1 MSLQNKT
8 IIITGSS
15 RGVGADTAQIL
26 AAQGAN
32 VIVNYRSKAPRATKV
47 VAAIEEAGG
56 KAVAVQGDVTKAEDA
71 AALVEAAIENFGS
84 LDYLILNASGGM
96 EAGMPDDYAM
106 VLNRDSQLRLA
117 RLAAEKMPEGG
128 RIVFVTSH
136 QAHFIRDV
144 ETMPEYKPVAESK
157 RAGEDALPAPRGF
170 RHKAV
175 TPFAPGPHGQVRCGF
190 YTRGTHEIVHVP
202 DCIVEAPGARRILNE
217 VARAAEACGV
227 PAYDEDARR
236 GLDAYALVFDNMLMG
251 LQSVIDPEV
260 VVVGGGISARKELF
274 EAFERMMCYR

>member
-32 VIVNYRSKAPRATKV
+32 IIVNYRSKAPRATKV

-136 QAHFIRDV
+136 QAHFIREV

-157 RAGEDALPAPRGF
+157 RAGEDALLAEIPTLTEKGISLVVISADMIEGT
-170 RHKAV
+170 V
-175 TPFAPGPHGQVRCGF
+175 TAALLNRLH
-190 YTRGTHEIVHVP
+190 
-202 DCIVEAPGARRILNE
+202 PGAIEARREEAGKLYTVNEFAQE
-217 VARAAEACGV
+217 VAKMVTADVETG
-227 PAYDEDARR
+227 YIE
-236 GLDAYALVFDNMLMG
+236 L
-251 LQSVIDPEV
+251 
-260 VVVGGGISARKELF
+260 VGGAGGFIK
-274 EAFERMMCYR
+274 

>member
-32 VIVNYRSKAPRATKV
+32 IIVNYRSKAPRATKV

-71 AALVEAAIENFGS
+71 AALVEAAIENYGS

-117 RLAAEKMPEGG
+117 RLAAEKMSEGG

-136 QAHFIRDV
+136 QAHFIREV

-157 RAGEDALPAPRGF
+157 RAGEDALLAEIPALTKKGISLVVVS
-170 RHKAV
+170 ADMIEGTV
-175 TPFAPGPHGQVRCGF
+175 TAALLNRLH
-190 YTRGTHEIVHVP
+190 
-202 DCIVEAPGARRILNE
+202 PGAIEARREEAGKLYTVNEFAQE
-217 VARAAEACGV
+217 VAAMVTAEVETGHI
-227 PAYDEDARR
+227 E
-236 GLDAYALVFDNMLMG
+236 L
-251 LQSVIDPEV
+251 
-260 VVVGGGISARKELF
+260 VGGAGGFIK
-274 EAFERMMCYR
+274 